1 MALTRLKNVF
11 TSKTGRCLYVNSD
24 DFDASDSFDN
34 RGNSPNRPFKSIQRA
49 LIEAARFSYKSG
61 QFNDTFE
68 SFSIVLYPGD
78 YVIDNR
84 PGLNTAGQ
92 AFISN
97 DIAELSASS
106 DVDLVDASGNVNPN
120 NVLYKFNSVEGGVIV
135 PRGTS
140 IVGMDLRKTKLRPLY
155 VPDPTAGAI
164 NGSAIFRVTGG
175 CYFWQFSFF
184 DGITGGVYKD
194 PAQPSAS
201 SPPTYSHHKLTC
213 FEYADGKNIQSSV
226 NGTDTNALSVT
237 DLDLYYQKVAKAW
250 KDIPDTTSNVGSDE
264 LQSRVEENRIV
275 GPNDQLGTRTLA
287 SVVTDFANTN
297 VFTTTAEAE
306 TTDPHGFSVG
316 TPVLIE
322 GVTGTDASRFNGSF
336 FITEIPT
343 DKTFRYIIKNPG
355 TGAPSGN
362 PTAGSATVKVEIDN
376 VDSSSPYI
384 FNISLRSTWGM
395 QGMHADG
402 SKATGF
408 KSMVVAQFTGV
419 SLQKDDNAFIKWDG
433 SAYIAGSHVD
443 GDSIY
448 KANYRNFH
456 VKASNDSVIQA
467 VSVFAVGFADH
478 FVAESGGDQSI
489 TNSNSNF
496 GSCALRAKGFKTG
509 AFTQDKAGTVT
520 HIIPPQRLARTYASA
535 SGTYDSNTQTWSG
548 TTFTLSFDDKIVPAT
563 NNSHGIVAGDYV
575 RFGTDDHPE
584 AYLVTAVDGS
594 TGQLTLNRG
603 YRNIS
608 GAVNGAGKGA
618 YKGVINEIPVG
629 YVALDV
635 QKTQNNA
642 GSAGQTGSVQSA
654 FNSSEAISDPVGK
667 VRTHNGNAYL
677 ITSASA
683 NPATTA
689 ASGPTH
695 TSGAVASNQ
704 VTFAYI
710 GAVDTRLYLYGYTS
724 LATKPPFKLQGF
736 SIGARKQDVLY
747 VSLIAGSTQGT
758 YAALVSP
765 DGSTTPADSA
775 YTNVT
780 AQGYA
785 PGDASHPIQY
795 DSYQNNWYVRVTA
808 ATSGSASAS
817 STGYEGIHHHLSTES
832 FYNDS
837 LFTGS
842 SYMQRIADNRSSR
855 DRTYRMRYV
864 VDNSIQL
871 SRDPIN
877 GYVLQ
882 SRNSLPGDNYG
893 DVYYI
898 YDIQKE
904 QELKK
909 SVQDGIY
916 YMTVLKGSISPTNG
930 NLTQFSFG
938 QNINNLYPVL
948 DKDNP
953 TEDPLAGTSIASNT
967 IVGLVETTDGTSEDL
982 SRSIT
987 KEAMGNWVVENKNQ
1001 YTNASTTDSA
1011 VSGFITLEARDG
1023 DARELDLAL
1032 RMIPVNSTGGTAVE
1046 TRRPSI
1052 LRSGNHTFEYVGFG
1066 PGNYSTGL
1074 PSVQNRVL
1082 TDAET
1087 LLAQSQKEDAG
1098 IAFYSGLNSNGDLFI
1113 GNTRISAVTGEEAS
1127 LDTPSLSIVG
1137 ETANLRPVFDEIII
1151 RDSITV
1157 ENQTLE
1163 SKFKGSVIVDKNL
1176 SVGESLECGDLKIT
1190 EGLGSSQGSK
1200 KINVTTTQPSASV
1213 AASDG
1218 DYSLRQ
1224 DNFTGEYTGWY
1235 FTNGAW
1241 AKFGLADTGNLKIT
1255 GGSANA
1261 GTWTDGAGDLQLKNG
1276 LGIDI
1281 QSTGTLNVNSG
1292 ATTLGGNLTV
1302 TGTSEFNNT
1311 VDVDANFAVR
1321 TSGGTDKFT
1330 VASATGDTVISGNL
1344 NISGSLTASQLTGT
1358 ADNAD
1363 NINVDESNTAA
1374 NFQILFSN
1382 TNQTGYQRP
1391 YIDTDDSHF
1400 LYNPNSNTLS
1410 GLTTIS
1416 ATNVNAT
1423 TFSGAFT
1430 GNASSATQL
1439 LNARNIG
1446 GVSFNGTADIDLPGV
1461 NTGGNQD
1468 TSGTAAKATQVK
1480 VTEDAGSSNTY
1491 YVYFGESGGGG
1502 TQRDVKS
1509 DNNVFSYQPST
1520 NKLSVGEVACSSIG
1534 TSGNT
1539 TFGTSSQNAYGTRWV
1554 QTGNPS
1560 NSQGS
1565 DGDIWYKY

>member
-164 NGSAIFRVTGG
+164 GGSAIFRVTGG

-448 KANYRNFH
+448 KSQYRNFH

-509 AFTQDKAGTVT
+509 SFTQDKAGTVT
-520 HIIPPQRLARTYASA
+520 HIIPPQRLARTYSIV
-535 SGTYDSNTQTWSG
+535 NG
-548 TTFTLSFDDKIVPAT
+548 TTFTLAFNSKTVAAT
-563 NNSHGIVAGDYV
+563 NNTHGISVSDYV

-584 AYLVTAVDGS
+584 AYLVTAVDGG

-608 GAVNGAGKGA
+608 SAVSGASQTA
-618 YKGVINEIPVG
+618 YKGVVNEIPVG

-642 GSAGQTGSVQSA
+642 GSAGQTGSVQTA
-654 FNSSEAISDPVGK
+654 FQSSEAISDPVGK

-683 NPATTA
+683 NPATTG

-704 VTFAYI
+704 VTFAFI

-747 VSLIAGSTQGT
+747 VSLIEGSTQGT

-780 AQGYA
+780 AEGYA
-785 PGDASHPIQY
+785 PGDANHPIQY

-808 ATSGSASAS
+808 ATSGASSVS
-817 STGYEGIHHHLSTES
+817 STGYVGIHHHLSTES

-930 NLTQFSFG
+930 NLNQFSFG

-987 KEAMGNWVVENKNQ
+987 KEAMGNWIVENKNQ
-1001 YTNASTTDSA
+1001 YTNASTGDSA

-1200 KINVTTTQPSASV
+1200 KINVTTSQPSASI

-1224 DNFTGEYTGWY
+1224 DNFNGEYTGWY

-1276 LGIDI
+1276 LGLDI

-1311 VDVDANFAVR
+1311 VDVDGNFAVR

-1330 VASATGDTVISGNL
+1330 VASATGNTVVSGNL
-1344 NISGSLTASQLTGT
+1344 NVSGTFTATQLTGT

-1363 NINVDESNTAA
+1363 NINIDESNTAA

-1391 YIDTDDSHF
+1391 YIDTNDSHF
-1400 LYNPNSNTLS
+1400 LYNPNSNALS
-1410 GLTTIS
+1410 GLTTITS
-1416 ATNVNAT
+1416 TNINAT
-1423 TFSGAFT
+1423 TFTGALS

-1439 LNARNIG
+1439 QTARNIG
-1446 GVSFNGTADIDLPGV
+1446 GVSFNGTADINLPGV
-1461 NTGGNQD
+1461 NTGGNQN
-1468 TSGTAAKATQVK
+1468 TSGTATQADNINIDETNGNTTYQVTFSAGNNTGYNRQYIDTDDTHFNYNPGTATL
-1480 VTEDAGSSNTY
+1480 
-1491 YVYFGESGGGG
+1491 SGL
-1502 TQRDVKS
+1502 
-1509 DNNVFSYQPST
+1509 N
-1520 NKLSVGEVACSSIG
+1520 VACDTI
-1534 TSGNT
+1534 TAN
-1539 TFGTSSQNAYGTRWV
+1539 TFGTSGVNGGQNAYGTRYV
-1554 QTGNPS
+1554 STGNPS
-1560 NSQGS
+1560 NSTGS